1 MKTIKGKLGEVRG
14 CEKAFQKDIRFQPVD
29 GGFEQKIG
37 GCIECGTNQDIK
49 LHTFKVADE
58 DEKVH
63 FELST

>member
-37 GCIECGTNQDIK
+37 GCIECGTNQILNFIHLK
-49 LHTFKVADE
+49 
-58 DEKVH
+58 
-63 FELST
+63 